1 MLLLLAG
8 MVSWRGVEW
17 PLVTCA
23 LDEIQ
28 ILQWLSMSS
37 ALGSEVSDFKSYA
50 LGYPH
55 VCLRVQV
62 ADAAPHLKRIVSCF
76 SFSDFGGL
84 MSWSSCLP
92 QPVPQNVGEVSVFF
106 GQQKCQ
112 DTELRFFGDGAI
124 SPGTLQARNLVFE
137 QQTAGHLFEK
147 NQGIKDPNR

>member
-28 ILQWLSMSS
+28 ILQWLSMSY
-37 ALGSEVSDFKSYA
+37 ALGSEVSDFKSSA

-62 ADAAPHLKRIVSCF
+62 ADAAPHLNALEMNVCHVFLSATLEVLCLGVVACLSLFLKMSVRF
-76 SFSDFGGL
+76 LSF
-84 MSWSSCLP
+84 
-92 QPVPQNVGEVSVFF
+92 
-106 GQQKCQ
+106 
-112 DTELRFFGDGAI
+112 
-124 SPGTLQARNLVFE
+124 LVN
-137 QQTAGHLFEK
+137 K
-147 NQGIKDPNR
+147 NAKILS

>member
-1 MLLLLAG
+1 MKFKSSSGFQCLMLL
-8 MVSWRGVEW
+8 VQK
-17 PLVTCA
+17 LVT
-23 LDEIQ
+23 
-28 ILQWLSMSS
+28 SMSS
-37 ALGSEVSDFKSYA
+37 ALGY
-50 LGYPH
+50 LH

-124 SPGTLQARNLVFE
+124 SPGTLQARNLV
-137 QQTAGHLFEK
+137 
-147 NQGIKDPNR
+147 